1 MIKLYYRLRRL
12 LKLIRLELRR
22 WQAARRWGKEALE
35 SAPRVFGNAI
45 PKAGSHL
52 LIQVLLGLTEIG
64 PFVDPGMPPI
74 NRFEGNTRLELP
86 ERLAELERMRP
97 GEIRYGYAGCKEPML
112 SAITGPGRASVFI
125 YRDPRDQLISH
136 VFYAKD
142 IHKGHGMHD
151 YYNNV
156 LTTMEERLNV
166 AIEGCTLPGLGLP
179 SVWERYA
186 VHFGWFERDDVLCLK
201 FEDLILNKEETLG
214 KLLDYIESYGVN
226 FPVGRREAIAVL
238 SESIMPKKSGT
249 FRKGQ
254 PGNWKEHFTE
264 ENKRRFKAVAGDL
277 LTRFGYEDND
287 QDW

>member
-1 MIKLYYRLRRL
+1 MKLYFQTKRQLKLVRLALRRA
-12 LKLIRLELRR
+12 
-22 WQAARRWGKEALE
+22 QAAQRWGSEALGN
-35 SAPRVFGNAI
+35 SPSIFGNAI

-64 PFVDPGMPPI
+64 PFVNPGFPPI

-86 ERLAELERMRP
+86 ERIDELNRMRP
-97 GEIRYGYAGCKEPML
+97 GDIRYGYAACREPLL
-112 SAITGPGRASVFI
+112 SAITGPDRASVFI
-125 YRDPRDQLISH
+125 YRDPRDQLVSH

-142 IHKGHGMHD
+142 IHTGHGMHE
-151 YYNNV
+151 YYNTK

-166 AIEGCTLPGLGLP
+166 AIEGCDLPGLGLP
-179 SVWERYA
+179 TIWERYV

-201 FEDLILNKEETLG
+201 FEDILLNKEKTFG
-214 KLLDYIESYGVN
+214 ALLDYIESYGVV
-226 FPVGRREAIAVL
+226 FSVTRTQAIEVL
-238 SESIMPKKSGT
+238 SQSIKPKKSGT

-254 PGNWKEHFTE
+254 PGNWKSHFTD

-277 LTRFGYEDND
+277 LTRLGYEDSD